1 MTGSGWEAGAMR
13 DKQNIS
19 NLFIR
24 LEQVNQKRW
33 RLYLHNQSMIFF
45 IFNKIYQCL
54 EISLSQLCEN
64 MFNTLL

>member
-24 LEQVNQKRW
+24 LEQVNQKKW
-33 RLYLHNQSMIFF
+33 RLYLHNQSMIFLYSTRF
-45 IFNKIYQCL
+45 INV
-54 EISLSQLCEN
+54 
-64 MFNTLL
+64 